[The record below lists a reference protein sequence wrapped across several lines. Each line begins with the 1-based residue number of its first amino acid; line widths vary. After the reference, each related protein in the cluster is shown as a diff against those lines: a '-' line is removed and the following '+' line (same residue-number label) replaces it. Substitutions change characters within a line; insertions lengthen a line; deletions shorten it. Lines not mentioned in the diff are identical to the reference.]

1 MLILTWGLLILIGL
15 LFPKS
20 RVVTAFLLLFSIITI
35 CFRTQGADYIIY
47 QNDYINSVYQ
57 SFSDVHYVGFLI
69 IEKIAHSVNLTFE
82 QFTIIVGIL
91 STALMYSGIRKLTS
105 NVNVVLALFMIYPF
119 SHEVVQVRTHL
130 ANSIIIF
137 ALPLLF
143 KESFNK
149 KDNKSLRMIEFYVLA
164 ILACTFHFEVA
175 FYVGC
180 ITLMLFL
187 PEKYSKFYIFGGS
200 IALLILIKT
209 GILPALITKF
219 NSRIAFWLSGKTGLG
234 IVIPIFITLVIWFG
248 MQIVGKL
255 CIKKAGSSDEQTMYK
270 RILRFS
276 DYIIFTLPL
285 YCYDITFNRL
295 WRVFLVLFFVMI
307 AKIIT
312 VRLNRNQRLWI
323 FSVMTL
329 LFVSVCVYENAFPI
343 LFEVFGNNAIFKS
356 LSVF

>member
-1 MLILTWGLLILIGL
+1 MLFLAWAVLILIGL

-20 RVVTAFLLLFSIITI
+20 RIVTAFLLLFSIVTI

-47 QNDYINSVYQ
+47 QNEYINSVYQ

-69 IEKIAHSVNLTFE
+69 IEKIAHSANLTFE

-91 STALMYSGIRKLTS
+91 STALMYSGIKKLTT
-105 NVNVVLALFMIYPF
+105 NVNVVLALSMIYPF

-137 ALPLLF
+137 ALPLLL
-143 KESFNK
+143 KKTFNK
-149 KDNKSLRMIEFYVLA
+149 KDNKGIRIIKFYLLA

-175 FYVGC
+175 FYVVC

-187 PEKYSKFYIFGGS
+187 PEKYSKFFIFGGS

-248 MQIVGKL
+248 MQIAGQL
-255 CIKKAGSSDEQTMYK
+255 CLKKSDNSDEHIMYK
-270 RILRFS
+270 RILRIS

-307 AKIIT
+307 SKIIT
-312 VRLNRNQRLWI
+312 VRLNRNQRLW
-323 FSVMTL
+323 
-329 LFVSVCVYENAFPI
+329 LFCVITVLFISVCVYENAFPI
-343 LFEVFGNNAIFKS
+343 LFEVFENNAIFKR